1 MKIKSETFSML
12 LGVLFAATLVITA
25 RRQDRKAQ
33 LKQEAIA
40 WIEKMVASFDKPD
53 GHENAAGHCEDIFLL
68 FEKYSLAGDENMS
81 YCAEEILEKA
91 CRAQLA
97 SIEIPKQNRD
107 KYAKQIAG
115 FQFTKPANIN
125 NRTNELRRRNELV
138 CKIVQLERISDTSSD
153 GTLQNV
159 VGNAFAE
166 RIANQSKS
174 CGHFLCPHFLFKVRE
189 CALDTNFSTI
199 FLF

>member
-1 MKIKSETFSML
+1 ML

-125 NRTNELRRRNELV
+125 NLKTEQMSYADEMSLYAKLYSSNASATRVLTERYKML
-138 CKIVQLERISDTSSD
+138 LEMRLPS
-153 GTLQNV
+153 
-159 VGNAFAE
+159 E
-166 RIANQSKS
+166 
-174 CGHFLCPHFLFKVRE
+174 
-189 CALDTNFSTI
+189 
-199 FLF
+199 